1 MSHTNKLAIA
11 ALAGLMTVGFAAA
24 PAFATANPYPQGYK
38 VAGAEKSGSTE
49 AQIEKHACKGQN
61 SCKGNGGCK
70 TAENACKGQ
79 NVCKGHGGCATDG
92 SKK

>member
-49 AQIEKHACKGQN
+49 A
-61 SCKGNGGCK
+61 
-70 TAENACKGQ
+70 
-79 NVCKGHGGCATDG
+79 
-92 SKK
+92 